1 MERPHEYAPIE
12 WVELSEDKI
21 PLSSLSGMDKVES
34 DSKSAISIISYF
46 AEWCPN
52 CHYEAKEILK
62 LYEKFTPSGLS
73 ITLVMD
79 YAPKEASKAF
89 TQLHG
94 LTMNWVLGELHEKD
108 EEKRNNTLFF
118 KFRKS
123 LNDTRN
129 WGTPFHIIIADGNM
143 DYIGIVKGEFIG
155 KEIQLFLNTHL

>member
-21 PLSSLSGMDKVES
+21 PLSSLSSMDKAES

-52 CHYEAKEILK
+52 CHYEAKEIQK

-73 ITLVMD
+73 MTLVMD

-94 LTMNWVLGELHEKD
+94 LTMNWIPGELNEKD
-108 EEKRNNTLFF
+108 EEKTNNTLFF

-123 LNDTRN
+123 FNDPRS
-129 WGTPFHIIIADGNM
+129 WGTPFHIIIVDDNM

-155 KEIQLFLNTHL
+155 KEIQSFLNTHL

>member
-1 MERPHEYAPIE
+1 
-12 WVELSEDKI
+12 
-21 PLSSLSGMDKVES
+21 
-34 DSKSAISIISYF
+34 
-46 AEWCPN
+46 
-52 CHYEAKEILK
+52 
-62 LYEKFTPSGLS
+62 
-73 ITLVMD
+73 MD

-94 LTMNWVLGELHEKD
+94 LKMNWVLGELHEKD

-123 LNDTRN
+123 LNDTRK

-155 KEIQLFLNTHL
+155 KEIQSFLNAHL